1 MTSTTFTFRI
11 ESEEGGKTVTLSNDG
26 LKKSRIFSRCYLF
39 KYGFDKNL
47 DPALRAKFIERIKF
61 PKKEDEKT
69 VEAFVRNAVDTLH
82 ETIDLYEFDTVVFPQ
97 SKSGVNTKMIAYLDM
112 YNHPYYSVFEV
123 VKKLPSEI
131 EFDYKKFR
139 IEVLD
144 DVFEE
149 GGRIKHR
156 YSEKEKAGM
165 LSKMEKLISEIHE
178 KDYFSIA
185 RDFNSKSKYR
195 KYLKNFYIFKNNDE
209 AEEFRNLLKPR
220 ILLIDD
226 VMTSGT
232 TLSFIFKTI
241 RALNPAAEIVV
252 FTLIGKE

>member
-11 ESEEGGKTVTLSNDG
+11 ESENGEKTVTLSNDG
-26 LKKSRIFSRCYLF
+26 LKKSSIFSRCYLF

-69 VEAFVRNAVDTLH
+69 VDAFVRNAVDTLH

-97 SKSGVNTKMIAYLDM
+97 SKSGVNTKMLTYLDM

-149 GGRIKHR
+149 GGRIKRR
-156 YSEKEKAGM
+156 YSEKEKAQM
-165 LSKMEKLISEIHE
+165 LSKMEKLMSEIHK

-185 RDFNSKSKYR
+185 RDFNLKSKYR
-195 KYLKNFYIFKNNDE
+195 KYLKNFYKFKNDDE
-209 AEEFRNLLKPR
+209 AEEFRNLLKPK

-241 RALNPAAEIVV
+241 RALNPATEIVV